1 MNIVILIEMGFYGSI
16 ELGERVFIVMEKKEE
31 GSWKDFTEEIA
42 FVLQDGL
49 KSW

>member
-1 MNIVILIEMGFYGSI
+1 MHIVIAIEMGFYGSI
-16 ELGERVFIVMEKKEE
+16 ELGERIFIVIEKEE
-31 GSWKDFTEEIA
+31 GSQKDFTEEIA